1 MIGYAA
7 LHMAYGRLA
16 RPEPGDLAQYLYPT
30 LMPGGRRGL
39 FAYAVTYAWDPRPA
53 ETLERIKTP
62 THVMLGER
70 DGVIK
75 QREAA
80 QHAAFIPH
88 VNVEVVPQAGHVL
101 AEEVPEHVADVI
113 AAQVAAL
120 RAPNDALRVRGAI
133 R

>member
-1 MIGYAA
+1 
-7 LHMAYGRLA
+7 
-16 RPEPGDLAQYLYPT
+16 
-30 LMPGGRRGL
+30 
-39 FAYAVTYAWDPRPA
+39 
-53 ETLERIKTP
+53 
-62 THVMLGER
+62 
-70 DGVIK
+70 
-75 QREAA
+75 
-80 QHAAFIPH
+80 